1 MKYIRTAPLFWLLL
15 STGILFTVAGIAGKD
30 SIYAGQEYNPVREPI
45 LSVML
50 KGLEDEIYPWQLF
63 DKAKQNKQVMTVK
76 NTESAKENVEPAQ
89 EAEGVD
95 SAKGEEA
102 FSQGTNGQEKP
113 DNDVIIAKD
122 PAATYAPEPTPV
134 AAAEPTIDP
143 KVLATPTPFAR
154 LEPLRESTSEEI
166 RNHISADIY
175 GDAGVVRA
183 KAYEFVPV
191 DITWFDDALFIGDSR
206 TVGLRDYTDL
216 SDHADFYC
224 ETSLTVYKVLDKEF
238 KGMGTISQALAEK
251 DYKKIYIMV
260 GINELGTG
268 TTEMYMEKYTEVIDT
283 IHELEPEAM
292 IFIQANMNVSA
303 DKSSEDKIFNNS
315 NIGARNNAI
324 ATLADNSQI
333 FYIDVNEAVG
343 DEQGA
348 LSGEYTYDKIHL
360 LGRYNELWKEF
371 LMTKGVAAAVD
382 NTGDTPEMMP

>member
-1 MKYIRTAPLFWLLL
+1 MKFIRTAPLFLLLL
-15 STGILFTVAGIAGKD
+15 STGILFTIAGIAGKD
-30 SIYAGQEYNPVREPI
+30 SIYAGQEYNPVKEPI
-45 LSVML
+45 VSVVL

-63 DKAKQNKQVMTVK
+63 DKAKQDEQMITEN
-76 NTESAKENVEPAQ
+76 NTENAP
-89 EAEGVD
+89 D
-95 SAKGEEA
+95 STEVTDSTELVQSEEEVPGQGEE
-102 FSQGTNGQEKP
+102 SVLQEENEP
-113 DNDVIIAKD
+113 EDDIIIAKD
-122 PAATYAPEPTPV
+122 PGATPAPLPTPL
-134 AAAEPTIDP
+134 AAVEPTIDP
-143 KVLATPTPFAR
+143 QVLATPTPFPR
-154 LEPLRESTSEEI
+154 LEPLRESTPEEI

-224 ETSLTVYKVLDKEF
+224 ETSLTVFKALDKEF
-238 KGMGTISQALAEK
+238 KGLGSIPEALEEK
-251 DYKKIYIMV
+251 EYKKIYIML

-303 DKSSEDKIFNNS
+303 QKSSEDKIFNNN

-348 LSGEYTYDKIHL
+348 LSGEYTYDQIHL

-371 LMTKGVAAAVD
+371 LMTKGVA
-382 NTGDTPEMMP
+382 

>member
-1 MKYIRTAPLFWLLL
+1 MKFIRTAPLFLLLL

-30 SIYAGQEYNPVREPI
+30 SIYAGQEYNPVKEPI

-50 KGLEDEIYPWQLF
+50 KGLGDEIYPWQLF
-63 DKAKQNKQVMTVK
+63 DKAKQNEQMITEN
-76 NTESAKENVEPAQ
+76 NTENAGDSTEVTENTELVQ
-89 EAEGVD
+89 
-95 SAKGEEA
+95 SEEA
-102 FSQGTNGQEKP
+102 AEPEQGDEAILREENEPEG
-113 DNDVIIAKD
+113 DIIIAKD
-122 PAATYAPEPTPV
+122 PGATPVPEPTPL
-134 AAAEPTIDP
+134 AAVEPTIDP
-143 KVLATPTPFAR
+143 QVLATPTPFPR
-154 LEPLRESTSEEI
+154 LEPLRESTAEEI

-292 IFIQANMNVSA
+292 IFIQANMNVA
-303 DKSSEDKIFNNS
+303 AEKSSEDKIFNND

-324 ATLADNSQI
+324 ATLADNSRI

-348 LSGEYTYDKIHL
+348 LNGEYTYDQIHL

-371 LMTKGVAAAVD
+371 LMTKGVAC
-382 NTGDTPEMMP
+382 E

>member
-1 MKYIRTAPLFWLLL
+1 MKFIRTAPLFLLLL
-15 STGILFTVAGIAGKD
+15 STGILFTVAGIAGKN
-30 SIYAGQEYNPVREPI
+30 SIYAGQEYNPVKEPI
-45 LSVML
+45 VSVVL

-63 DKAKQNKQVMTVK
+63 DKAKQDEQMITEN
-76 NTESAKENVEPAQ
+76 NTENEP
-89 EAEGVD
+89 EGD
-95 SAKGEEA
+95 I
-102 FSQGTNGQEKP
+102 
-113 DNDVIIAKD
+113 IIAKD
-122 PAATYAPEPTPV
+122 PGATPAPEPTPTPTPTPTPI
-134 AAAEPTIDP
+134 AATEPTIDP
-143 KVLATPTPFAR
+143 QVLATPTPFPR
-154 LEPLRESTSEEI
+154 LEPLRESTPEEI

-224 ETSLTVYKVLDKEF
+224 ETSLTVFKALDKEF
-238 KGMGTISQALAEK
+238 KGMGTIPEALAKKE
-251 DYKKIYIMV
+251 YKKIYIML

-303 DKSSEDKIFNNS
+303 QKSSEDKIFNNN

-324 ATLADNSQI
+324 ATLADNFRI

-348 LSGEYTYDKIHL
+348 LSGEYTYDQIHL

-371 LMTKGVAAAVD
+371 LMTKGVA
-382 NTGDTPEMMP
+382 